1 VLARETYPVG
11 LDVEVFATD
20 LLAEVGRATDDP
32 HHREHVTNCIYD
44 QPDRYRLRNV
54 EAEESRHRPDLRLTL
69 DTEADLEVIGAV
81 YEALWPD
88 NPAFSIDD
96 VIAFLDRH
104 PEIARRNQPVA
115 ADS

>member
-1 VLARETYPVG
+1 
-11 LDVEVFATD
+11 
-20 LLAEVGRATDDP
+20 
-32 HHREHVTNCIYD
+32 
-44 QPDRYRLRNV
+44 V